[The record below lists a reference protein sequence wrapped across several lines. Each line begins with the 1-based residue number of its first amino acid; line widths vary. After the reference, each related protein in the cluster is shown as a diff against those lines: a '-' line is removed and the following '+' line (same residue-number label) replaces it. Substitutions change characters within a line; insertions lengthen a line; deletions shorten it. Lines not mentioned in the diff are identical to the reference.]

1 MYSLKD
7 IKERSESEDELVV
20 GYSDAIKLLDIFEQN
35 NTQAHGWEGW
45 LKYED
50 GKLSHSQKYQGTSDL
65 SALPNTSAISLI
77 RSTIMRAHAEW
88 QEKPEVS
95 NASLLFCITINT

>member
-7 IKERSESEDELVV
+7 IKERSESEDELVL
-20 GYSDAIKLLDIFEQN
+20 GYTGAMELLQLVEQN
-35 NTQAHGWEGW
+35 NTQVHGWEGW
-45 LKYED
+45 LKSED

-77 RSTIMRAHAEW
+77 RSTIMQAHAEW

-95 NASLLFCITINT
+95 NASLFFCITINT